1 MSWLHTRNECFFL
14 FLSGRWIFKYQHVKP
29 QDLDLHTLLLL
40 SFLVFI
46 NLSFDRGVV
55 SFVLLWFF
63 YFVHHCWLS
72 YFKFLTFIFCDLW
85 RKKNGCFSQNCLN
98 NSIYNITFN
107 MLKRDIK
114 MYWRQQRVRQ
124 LIWYECKLNGL
135 ILCKIQFKYLSY
147 DRYDSRFHDNIM
159 NFSKVYW
166 NILHHISLSQLLLLF
181 DTRFLNN
188 YSSKY
193 SL

>member
-63 YFVHHCWLS
+63 LFCPPLLVILFQISYIYF
-72 YFKFLTFIFCDLW
+72 LW
-85 RKKNGCFSQNCLN
+85 SLGEKNGCFSQNCLN

-107 MLKRDIK
+107 MLKMDIK

-159 NFSKVYW
+159 NFSKGYW